1 MHDLQKKNG
10 WLFGTHSFSIYSFTS
25 ISLMTSC
32 MRSNIC
38 WQHLTGF
45 RRNFKA
51 LLIEIWWQGLSR
63 SSSSGV
69 KSLSTCNISC
79 NFCFTLKKEGK
90 MQEIYTYLGDLVCF
104 PSIVIVSSSNTFV
117 TAKRK
122 LERHQFST
130 SSLFVKIWSAC
141 SCEFKAYFWIFW
153 AL

>member
-1 MHDLQKKNG
+1 MGHICMICEKDG
-10 WLFGTHSFSIYSFTS
+10 WLFATHSFTISSFTS

-130 SSLFVKIWSAC
+130 SSLFVKIWSSC
-141 SCEFKAYFWIFW
+141 SCEFKA
-153 AL
+153 

>member
-1 MHDLQKKNG
+1 MFMTCEKDD
-10 WLFGTHSFSIYSFTS
+10 WLFATHSFTISSFTS

-79 NFCFTLKKEGK
+79 NFCFTLKKEGEI
-90 MQEIYTYLGDLVCF
+90 QEPYKYLALRWSVFF
-104 PSIVIVSSSNTFV
+104 PSTWFWREKRLFQCTCSSGIKGEISKTFFSNFL
-117 TAKRK
+117 K
-122 LERHQFST
+122 
-130 SSLFVKIWSAC
+130 
-141 SCEFKAYFWIFW
+141 
-153 AL
+153 